1 MNGYHAIYPANY
13 YAGIDDAVKYGFNF
27 VQFDLG
33 VPQLFL
39 DEISDSELVQIR
51 NYAETK
57 NVRITFHAP
66 GDNVSLFCDYPLIRQ
81 GILDEFSLILEK
93 ANKLNARHIT
103 LHTGVYPKFMKHD
116 DTDYTFNLD
125 HYANVL
131 YENLNYLTN
140 RCGDVLVCVENS
152 EIDELKL
159 NVIEKSDVYLTL
171 DTAKFTDDTYDFYV
185 KHRDRIREL
194 HIHDKIKGFR
204 SHQIVGTGVI
214 DFTLFTQFINDNVYI
229 THEVRPVS
237 AAATSYKNIKKITSI

>member
-1 MNGYHAIYPANY
+1 MNGYHAIYSADY
-13 YAGIDDAVKYGFNF
+13 YAGIDDAVKYGFDF

-39 DEISDSELVQIR
+39 DTLSDDELIKIR
-51 NYAETK
+51 SYAEDK

-81 GILDEFSLILEK
+81 GILDQFSVILDK

-103 LHTGVYPKFMKHD
+103 FHMGNYPVFKKHD

-125 HYANVL
+125 HYADVL
-131 YENLNYLTN
+131 YENLTYLTE

-171 DTAKFTDDTYDFYV
+171 DTAKFTDDTYDFYA

-194 HIHDKIKGFR
+194 HIHDRIKGFR
-204 SHQIVGTGVI
+204 SHQIVGSGMV
-214 DFTLFTQFINDNVYI
+214 DFSLFMQFINDDVYI
-229 THEVRPVS
+229 NHEVRPVE
-237 AAATSYKNIKKITSI
+237 AAKISYENFKRFTLR